1 MNLTSLDM
9 RNTEARRRI
18 KAAAL
23 ELGEALGVPPLESPS
38 AVELRQ
44 PAVAQMR
51 ELECIAA
58 LLEAIV
64 GELTHGNTQEG
75 SRQGG

>member
-9 RNTEARRRI
+9 RNQEARRRI
-18 KAAAL
+18 KDAAA
-23 ELGEALGVPPLESPS
+23 ELGQALGVPALIPPS
-38 AVELRQ
+38 AIEQRQ

-51 ELECIAA
+51 ELEGIAA

-64 GELTHGNTQEG
+64 GELTHDQQTK
-75 SRQGG
+75 SRSG

>member
-9 RNTEARRRI
+9 RNTDARRRI
-18 KAAAL
+18 LDAATA
-23 ELGEALGVPPLESPS
+23 LGEALGVPPLVTPTAIEQ
-38 AVELRQ
+38 RQ

-51 ELECIAA
+51 ELEGIAA

-64 GELTHGNTQEG
+64 GELTHDEQTN
-75 SRQGG
+75 